1 MLSKKKNL
9 MKKAQ
14 TNEKSQKS
22 NKKVKV
28 DDINPF
34 DDFEL
39 RDRGFGKTRLCV
51 MLPMRNIALRYV
63 HTLMNVLGIAPSR
76 CTKYDLFRSDF
87 SEIDDALDLSFSR
100 HTLDYQRQFVGNVD
114 DNFCVGIRL
123 GTHALHLYAH
133 PLNSDLLLCSPLGLR
148 TRLERNADLAVALS
162 SIEVC
167 VIDEAQVILQQNW

>member
-1 MLSKKKNL
+1 MNDDKTKL
-9 MKKAQ
+9 
-14 TNEKSQKS
+14 NE
-22 NKKVKV
+22 NRKVSI
-28 DDINPF
+28 DDINAF

-63 HTLMNVLGIAPSR
+63 HTLMSILGIAPSQ

-87 SEIDDALDLSFSR
+87 SEIDEATDTSSFSR
-100 HTLDYQRQFVGNVD
+100 RALDYQRQFVGNVD
-114 DNFCVGIRL
+114 DNFCVGVRL

-148 TRLERNADLAVALS
+148 TRLEKNADLAVALS

-167 VIDEAQVILQQNW
+167 VMDEAHVILQQN